1 MRVIEALL
9 ACLILLSALVTST
22 YFANSYL
29 GTRRG
34 AMEATSINIA
44 GILGSQ
50 SLIEKVE
57 RQEGNWEQ
65 DLKSCLE
72 SLLPL
77 NTFYELHIYSTIQ
90 GMEIASLSN
99 VQGENLTAG
108 MNTATARRVV
118 TVSLPMKR
126 DTTRMI
132 DAMLVLDRSGSMGE
146 TLTGDSLSKI
156 VHLKNASKYFVDCL
170 NMSAARVGMISFS
183 TSARLDQI
191 LSNNSVAVKQSID
204 GLVANGWTCMGGGIK
219 YAIAEFNASGRDETC
234 WAAILISDGVPNVDE
249 SGNINEASGQRYAL
263 EQAAILADL
272 GVNIYTI
279 GLGSSSN
286 FNATLL
292 KQIQNSG
299 YYYAPTAGQ
308 LQDIYDM
315 ILKDMTYKSQ
325 FDIVLLELTVMS
337 PGRLQ

>member
-1 MRVIEALL
+1 
-9 ACLILLSALVTST
+9 
-22 YFANSYL
+22 
-29 GTRRG
+29 
-34 AMEATSINIA
+34 
-44 GILGSQ
+44 
-50 SLIEKVE
+50 
-57 RQEGNWEQ
+57 
-65 DLKSCLE
+65 
-72 SLLPL
+72 
-77 NTFYELHIYSTIQ
+77 
-90 GMEIASLSN
+90 
-99 VQGENLTAG
+99 
-108 MNTATARRVV
+108 
-118 TVSLPMKR
+118 
-126 DTTRMI
+126 
-132 DAMLVLDRSGSMGE
+132 
-146 TLTGDSLSKI
+146 
-156 VHLKNASKYFVDCL
+156 
-170 NMSAARVGMISFS
+170 
-183 TSARLDQI
+183 
-191 LSNNSVAVKQSID
+191 
-204 GLVANGWTCMGGGIK
+204 MGGGIK